1 MSTLSPKILCMVAV
15 GSLWLNACAPRY
27 SCKGFPDKRTCL
39 SATEAYRATDTKET
53 SDTPLEDEEPLAGL
67 SPVHL
72 QPDPE
77 RVMAAPYRSP
87 PRVLKIW
94 MAPYEDSEGDL
105 HLPGTVYTELETR
118 RWMLG
123 QPVPKGSPLLKPLNA
138 AKTHSGSTNSKASNA
153 SSPST

>member
-1 MSTLSPKILCMVAV
+1 MSSFSPKTFYLL
-15 GSLWLNACAPRY
+15 SLGLLSLSACTPRY
-27 SCKGFPDKRTCL
+27 SCKGFPDKRACL
-39 SATEAYRATDTKET
+39 SATEAYRATESKDVLDDTSEDG
-53 SDTPLEDEEPLAGL
+53 DTLAGL
-67 SPVHL
+67 SPVRL

-77 RVMAAPYRSP
+77 RVTAAPYRSA

-94 MAPYEDSEGDL
+94 MAPYEDAEGDL

-123 QPVPKGSPLLKPLNA
+123 QPVPKGAPILKPLHA
-138 AKTHSGSTNSKASNA
+138 GGVSTSKPTRS